1 MSDATA
7 ARPVLLV
14 AGNPPEDWFD
24 RLAAIED
31 RVDLRRGTSEQETTA
46 LLPQADCAF
55 AWEKGAFWI
64 RDSLHN
70 ATKLKWM
77 QISSAG
83 LERIMSPGLIE
94 SPVVLINGQG
104 LYAPA
109 LAEFVIFSILFF
121 VKSFRRI
128 DANRAKRHWDRF
140 LGQEA
145 RGQTLAIIGY
155 GGTGRATAKLAKA
168 LGMKVIAVKRNTAA
182 VEGAEWVDQVVPL
195 ERWHDAL
202 AAADFVCNA
211 LPSTQATQG
220 MFGEAEFRAMKE
232 SAIYINVGR
241 GKTTQQDVMICALK
255 ESWIAGAGLDV
266 FETEPLPEE
275 SELWAIDNVILSPHC
290 TDVTTT
296 YHIESARL
304 LCENVERW
312 LKGEP
317 LLNVV
322 EDKARGY

>member
-1 MSDATA
+1 M
-7 ARPVLLV
+7 LLRTKSRFG
-14 AGNPPEDWFD
+14 AG
-24 RLAAIED
+24 RL
-31 RVDLRRGTSEQETTA
+31 RKETQA
-46 LLPQADCAF
+46 LLPEAECAF

-64 RDSLHN
+64 RDSLDK
-70 ATKLKWM
+70 AAKLKWM

-94 SPVVLINGQG
+94 SPVMLVNGQG

-128 DANRAKRHWDRF
+128 DANRVKHHWERF

-145 RGQTLAIIGY
+145 RGQALSIIGY
-155 GGTGRATAKLAKA
+155 GGTGRETAKLAKA
-168 LGMKVIAVKRNTAA
+168 LGMKVIAVKRDTAH
-182 VEGAEWVDQVVPL
+182 VEGSEWVDELIPL
-195 ERWHDAL
+195 DRWHEAL
-202 AAADFVCNA
+202 SAADFVCNA
-211 LPSTQATQG
+211 LPFTDQTKG

-241 GKTTQQDVMICALK
+241 GKTTQEEVMIRALK
-255 ESWIAGAGLDV
+255 EGWIAGAGLDV
-266 FETEPLPEE
+266 FETEPLPEH
-275 SELWAIDNVILSPHC
+275 SELWDMENVILSPHC
-290 TDVTTT
+290 TDVTMT
-296 YHIESARL
+296 YHVESAKL

-312 LKGEP
+312 QQGKP

>member
-1 MSDATA
+1 MSEENVN
-7 ARPVLLV
+7 RPVLIV
-14 AGNPPEDWFD
+14 AGTPPEGWFD
-24 RLAAIED
+24 RLAAIEEQ
-31 RVDLRRGTSEQETTA
+31 VEIRRCPSEEETQA
-46 LLPQADCAF
+46 RLPEADCAF

-64 RDSLHN
+64 RDSLDK
-70 ATKLKWM
+70 AARLKWM

-83 LERIMSPGLIE
+83 LERIMSPELIE
-94 SPVVLINGQG
+94 SPVVLVNGQG

-128 DANRAKRHWDRF
+128 DGNRAKCRWDRF

-145 RGQTLAIIGY
+145 RGQTLSIIGY

-168 LGMKVIAVKRNTAA
+168 MGMNVIAVKRNAA
-182 VEGAEWVDQVVPL
+182 VVEGSEWVDEVVPL
-195 ERWHDAL
+195 ERWHEAL
-202 AAADFVCNA
+202 RAADFVCNA
-211 LPSTQATQG
+211 LPITDATKG
-220 MFGEAEFRAMKE
+220 MFGEAEFRVMKE
-232 SAIYINVGR
+232 SSIYISVGR
-241 GKTTQQDVMICALK
+241 GKTTQEDVMIRALQ
-255 ESWIAGAGLDV
+255 EGWIAGAGLDV

-275 SELWAIDNVILSPHC
+275 SELWDLENVILSPHC

-312 LKGEP
+312 LNGKT

-322 EDKARGY
+322 ADKARGY

>member
-1 MSDATA
+1 MPDTTA
-7 ARPVLLV
+7 RLPVLLV
-14 AGNPPEDWFD
+14 AGNPPDDWFE
-24 RLAAIED
+24 RLEAVADQVEI
-31 RVDLRRGTSEQETTA
+31 RRGSSEEETQA
-46 LLPQADCAF
+46 LLPEADCAF

-64 RDSLHN
+64 RDSLDK
-70 ATKLKWM
+70 AAKLKWM

-94 SPVVLINGQG
+94 SPVMLVNGQG
-104 LYAPA
+104 LYAAA

-128 DANRAKRHWDRF
+128 DANRVKHHWERF
-140 LGQEA
+140 LGYEA
-145 RGQTLAIIGY
+145 CGQTLSIIGY

-168 LGMKVIAVKRNTAA
+168 MDMKVIAVKRNIAT
-182 VEGAEWVDQVVPL
+182 VEGSEWVDEVIPL
-195 ERWHDAL
+195 DRWHDAL
-202 AAADFVCNA
+202 AASDFVCNA
-211 LPSTQATQG
+211 LPFTEATKG
-220 MFGEAEFRAMKE
+220 MFGEDAFRAMKK

-241 GKTTQQDVMICALK
+241 GKTTQEDVMIRALK
-255 ESWIAGAGLDV
+255 EGWIAGAGLDV
-266 FETEPLPEE
+266 FETEPLPED
-275 SELWAIDNVILSPHC
+275 SELWDMDNVIVSPHC

-296 YHIESARL
+296 YHIESAKL
-304 LCENVERW
+304 LCENLKRW

>member
-1 MSDATA
+1 MSQPSQH
-7 ARPVLLV
+7 RPILLV
-14 AGNPPEDWFD
+14 AGAPPEDWFE
-24 RLAAIED
+24 RLSAVEEQ
-31 RVDLRRGTSEQETTA
+31 VDIRRGATEEETA
-46 LLPQADCAF
+46 SLLPESDIAF
-55 AWEKGAFWI
+55 AWEKGAFWV
-64 RDSLHN
+64 RDSLDKG
-70 ATKLKWM
+70 TKLKWM

-94 SPVVLINGQG
+94 SPVVLVNGQG

-109 LAEFVIFSILFF
+109 LAEFVIFSVLFF

-128 DANRAKRHWDRF
+128 DANRRKHHWERF

-155 GGTGRATAKLAKA
+155 GGTGRETARQAKA
-168 LGMKVIAVKRNTAA
+168 LGMKVIAVKRNIST
-182 VEGAEWVDQVVPL
+182 VEGAEWVDELVPL
-195 ERWHDAL
+195 ERWYEAL
-202 AAADFVCNA
+202 GAADFVCNA
-211 LPSTQATQG
+211 LPSTDVTKG
-220 MFGEAEFRAMKE
+220 MFGEAEFRVMKE

-241 GKTTQQDVMICALK
+241 GKTTQEDAMIRALK
-255 ESWIAGAGLDV
+255 EGWIAGAGLDV
-266 FETEPLPEE
+266 FETEPLPED
-275 SELWAIDNVILSPHC
+275 SELWDMENIILSPHC

-304 LCENVERW
+304 LCDNVQRW
-312 LKGEP
+312 LKDEP